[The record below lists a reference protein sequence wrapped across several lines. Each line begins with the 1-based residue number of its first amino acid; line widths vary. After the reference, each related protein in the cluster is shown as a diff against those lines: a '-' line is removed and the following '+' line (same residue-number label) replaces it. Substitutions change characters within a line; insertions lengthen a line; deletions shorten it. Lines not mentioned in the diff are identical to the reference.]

1 MINNWFKKY
10 NNNPGSPA
18 QGEPIPD
25 GEAVAASKI
34 LRRGIRIRLV
44 IVGILLVLAFV
55 YAQCVVI
62 TKPNEFVVIQQFGE
76 ITRVTTESGISL
88 KLPFIQKTRSVSKMV
103 QIYDIPISDVI
114 TQDKKTMVAD
124 SLVLWQ
130 VSDPTKF
137 IRTLSGNEHTAQNR
151 IGNIAYNSMKN
162 VISRLPQ
169 AEIISGRDALAEKIS
184 DNIGSTLDQYGVE
197 LIAIET
203 KHLDLP
209 DDNKQAVYTRM
220 ISERNN
226 IAASFEAEGEEE
238 ARKIR
243 NETDKT
249 VSILLSTA
257 NATAAETIAQGEQRY
272 MEILAEAYNDPEKAE
287 FYAFV
292 RALDAS
298 KKALKSGDT
307 TLILSSD
314 SPITQIFYNIE

>member
-1 MINNWFKKY
+1 MINNWFHKY
-10 NNNPGSPA
+10 NGNSGGPA

-25 GEAVAASKI
+25 GETAAASKI
-34 LRRGIRIRLV
+34 LRRGIRVRLL
-44 IVGILLVLAFV
+44 IVGILLVLAFL
-55 YAQCVVI
+55 YNQCVVI
-62 TKPNEFVVIQQFGE
+62 TKPNEFMVIQQFGE
-76 ITRVTTESGISL
+76 ITRITNEPGISL
-88 KLPFIQKTRSVSKMV
+88 KLPFIQKTRSVPKMI
-103 QIYDIPISDVI
+103 QLYDIPISDVI

-124 SLVLWQ
+124 SLVLWR

-137 IRTLSGNEHTAQNR
+137 IRTLSGNVASAQLR

-169 AEIISGRDALAEKIS
+169 ADIISGRDELADKIFA
-184 DNIGSTLDQYGVE
+184 NIGTTLDQYGVE

-209 DDNKQAVYTRM
+209 NDNKEAVYTRM

-226 IAASFEAEGEEE
+226 IAASFQAEGEEE

-257 NATAAETIAQGEQRY
+257 NATAAETIAQGEQKY

-287 FYAFV
+287 FYSFV

-298 KKALKSGDT
+298 KEALKSGDT

-314 SPITQIFYNIE
+314 SPIARIFYNID